1 MCIAIPM
8 QVTRTE
14 PGHAW
19 VIGNGNDDS
28 GRGEEQRVNT
38 ALVGERAVG
47 DWVLVFL
54 GSAREHID
62 AERAAEV
69 NALLDLIRQPEAR
82 QRDHAIDLGFDLPSA
97 MSAEQLSAFNGQQ
110 SR

>member
-19 VIGNGNDDS
+19 VIGNVNGA
-28 GRGEEQRVNT
+28 RGEQQRVDT

-69 NALLDLIRQPEAR
+69 NALLDLIRQPSAG
-82 QRDHAIDLGFDLPSA
+82 HAIDLGFDLPSA
-97 MSAEQLSAFNGQQ
+97 MSAEQLAAFTGPA
-110 SR
+110 SH

>member
-19 VIGNGNDDS
+19 VIGNVGNGHGD
-28 GRGEEQRVNT
+28 EQRVNT

-69 NALLDLIRQPEAR
+69 NALLDLIRQPGAG
-82 QRDHAIDLGFDLPSA
+82 DAIELGFDLPSA
-97 MSAEQLSAFNGQQ
+97 MSADQLAAFAGTPQC
-110 SR
+110 

>member
-19 VIGNGNDDS
+19 VTA
-28 GRGEEQRVNT
+28 RGEDQRVNT

-69 NALLDLIRQPEAR
+69 NALLDLIRQPGAG
-82 QRDHAIDLGFDLPSA
+82 DAIDLGFDLPSA
-97 MSAEQLSAFNGQQ
+97 MSAEQLAAFAGTPQC
-110 SR
+110 

>member
-8 QVTRTE
+8 QVTRPE

-19 VIGNGNDDS
+19 VA
-28 GRGEEQRVNT
+28 GRGALRRVST

-47 DWVLVFL
+47 DWLLVFL
-54 GSAREHID
+54 DSAREVID
-62 AERAAEV
+62 ATRAAEV
-69 NALLDLIRQPEAR
+69 NALLDLVEGALAGAAAPTAEA
-82 QRDHAIDLGFDLPSA
+82 AFELPSR
-97 MSAEQLSAFNGQQ
+97 MDSAALAALAGPSS